1 MRFSLVL
8 SVTMVL
14 SLGACG
20 DDDTAPSDAG
30 TSAVDSGRDSGVPAR
45 ACRSGQGWS
54 PGAPAFVDRTDDW
67 ALGGLDVRTFAV
79 VDIDQDGFPDIAAIH
94 PAYARGVGT
103 VYLNRPSGTGR
114 RFVEQ
119 SDTNLFAA
127 RDGDPAG
134 RLASLITIGDVNND
148 GAPDAFVDQQ
158 DYPPAGAMI
167 IRDGPDIVLNDGTG
181 HFALTADP
189 QIVGPARPLAVGA
202 FFFDQNLDGNLDLA
216 IGYWWVQP
224 PFTMP
229 FGQHPQLFRG
239 DGAGAFTEVTHDVGM
254 NLLYTTASIAAGTN
268 ARPLFGITM
277 CDVNDDGRMDIVGS
291 AYGRM
296 FNELFVSDGDML
308 AEQARERGV
317 ASDTREDYSD
327 DESFRCYCLMHA
339 TDAYCAGAS
348 PPTSRAICTGF
359 GGTVGRGWTPGVS
372 DQPYNLGG
380 NTFTHVCEDFDNDG
394 DFDLYE
400 SNIKHPDVGSSS
412 DPSELL
418 VNDGTGHF
426 ARPGRETMGLTPP
439 VDLRRIDEGG
449 QQAAAWDF
457 DDDGRMDILLAG
469 SPYPSNRGWLFHQL
483 ATGTLQFEYAGDDSG
498 IHHACPSGMALA
510 DFDHDGDEDVI
521 VGTYGCNAD
530 YPMEAPQPTRFY
542 ENVSTD
548 ANWVSIRLVG
558 RGGAGHANRSA
569 LGARVR
575 VTAGGVTQSRLV
587 AASWGQGG
595 MSREQVAFFGLGDQ
609 CDIERVE
616 VRWPDASLTVQTF
629 TGVVANQRIELREG
643 DEVVRYLP

>member
-1 MRFSLVL
+1 ML
-8 SVTMVL
+8 
-14 SLGACG
+14 
-20 DDDTAPSDAG
+20 
-30 TSAVDSGRDSGVPAR
+30 
-45 ACRSGQGWS
+45 
-54 PGAPAFVDRTDDW
+54 
-67 ALGGLDVRTFAV
+67 
-79 VDIDQDGFPDIAAIH
+79 I
-94 PAYARGVGT
+94 
-103 VYLNRPSGTGR
+103 NRPAASGTGR
-114 RFVEQ
+114 RFVEERAR
-119 SDTNLFAA
+119 SPFPA

-134 RLASLITIGDVNND
+134 RLASLITFGDVNDD

-158 DYPPAGAMI
+158 DYPPTGVTP

-189 QIVGPARPLAVGA
+189 QIVGPSRPLVVGS
-202 FFFDQNLDGNLDLA
+202 FFFDQNLDGNLDVA

-229 FGQHPQLFRG
+229 FGQHPQVFRG
-239 DGAGAFTEVTHDVGM
+239 DGAGGFTEVTHDIGM

-277 CDVNDDGRMDIVGS
+277 CDVNGDGRMDIVGS

-296 FNELFVSDGDML
+296 FNELFVSDGDMFT
-308 AEQARERGV
+308 EDARARGV
-317 ASDTREDYSD
+317 ASDPREDYSD
-327 DESFRCYCLMHA
+327 DESYRCYCLSHTA
-339 TDAYCAGAS
+339 DAYCMGAL

-359 GGTVGRGWTPGVS
+359 GRTDGRGWTPGVS

-380 NTFTHVCEDFDNDG
+380 NTFSYVCEDFDNDG

-400 SNIKHPDVGSSS
+400 SNIKHPDVGSAS

-426 ARPGRETMGLTPP
+426 TRPGRDTMGLTPP

-449 QQAAAWDF
+449 QQTAAWDF
-457 DDDGRMDILLAG
+457 DDDGHMDVLLAG
-469 SPYPSNRGWLFHQL
+469 SPYPMNRGWLFHQQ
-483 ATGTLQFEYAGDDSG
+483 ATGTLQFEYVGDDSG
-498 IHHACPSGMALA
+498 FHHACPSGMALA

-521 VGTYGCNAD
+521 VGTYGCND
-530 YPMEAPQPTRFY
+530 EYPMEAPQPTRFY

-548 ANWVSIRLVG
+548 ANWLSIRLVG
-558 RGGAGHANRSA
+558 QGGAGHASTSA

-587 AASWGQGG
+587 FGSWGQGA
-595 MSREQVAFFGLGDQ
+595 MSREQVAFFGLGDR
-609 CDIERVE
+609 CDVETVE
-616 VRWPDASLTVQTF
+616 VRWPNADLTVQTF
-629 TGVVANQRIELREG
+629 TGVLANQRVELREG
-643 DEVVRYLP
+643 DPVVHYLP